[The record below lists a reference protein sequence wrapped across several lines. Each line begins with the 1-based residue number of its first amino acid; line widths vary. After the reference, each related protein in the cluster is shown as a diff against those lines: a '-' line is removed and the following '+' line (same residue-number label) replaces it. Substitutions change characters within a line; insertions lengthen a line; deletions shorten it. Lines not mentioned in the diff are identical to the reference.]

1 MTGKRSARRI
11 RSVFTDRMEAQPLDH
26 DALARLFEAHG
37 DRVYA
42 YCVRMLGNEHD
53 AADALQDTFLNLAR
67 RGVDTAGDESRLRF
81 YVFAAARNACFDL
94 QRRRRDEASL
104 DALRE
109 AGVPVERGT
118 QAGPEQAALDGVT
131 RDAVLGAL
139 ARVPER
145 QRKAWLLRELGE
157 LSYEEVGDR
166 LGVNANAVA
175 QLLHRTRRALQASIP
190 AAAL

>member
-1 MTGKRSARRI
+1 
-11 RSVFTDRMEAQPLDH
+11 MEAQPLDH
-26 DALARLFEAHG
+26 DALARLFAAHG

-109 AGVPVERGT
+109 AGVNVERET
-118 QAGPEQAALDGVT
+118 AAGPEQAALDGVT
-131 RDAVLGAL
+131 RDAVFGAL
-139 ARVPER
+139 SRVPER
-145 QRKAWLLRELGE
+145 QRKAWLLREIGE
-157 LSYEEVGDR
+157 LSYDEVGDR
-166 LGVNANAVA
+166 LGMNANSVA
-175 QLLHRTRRALQASIP
+175 QLLHRTRRALQAAIP